1 MGAAAGRLLSPGS
14 RLGASCAVIATPPW
28 PLRRSCGLGRR
39 KSITS
44 GDFRERARSRGNAD
58 APPLAEAKLA
68 APRQRAEI
76 VDRPRL
82 LRALDAGEGVPVTL
96 VAAPAGYGK
105 TTAVRA
111 WCASRQAPIAWVT
124 LDAGDND
131 PMRLWMYAA
140 TAVDRVREGLGRG
153 ALQRLSVAPGAIEPP
168 VDELMNGIE
177 AFGTGLVLVFDD
189 LQSVTDDECLASI
202 NYALERLPAAARL
215 VVISRADP
223 ALRLARLRAQGG
235 LAELR
240 ADELA
245 FTVEEAHELLVE
257 RGGIDLGAEEVE
269 LLHERT
275 EGWPAALLLASI
287 WLRRL
292 DDPRHAVRD
301 FGGSH
306 RFVADYLTHEVL
318 ESLDEDARSFLLHA
332 SVLGRFTPELCN
344 GVLGRSDSA
353 AMLAGLER
361 SNLFVAR
368 LEHGGWFRVHSLFAE
383 FASAQLAA
391 TDAGAAP
398 AIHRR
403 AASWLRSHGLPV
415 EAAEHAAAA
424 GDHDFVGQLLVENH
438 LSMIRAGGAK
448 TLLRWVRTLPD
459 EKVVEY
465 PELAVGAATAAAMV
479 GRSTLEQRRF
489 LRLADR
495 ARTERPDRFGR
506 YVQAVDAMVRAG
518 SVDGD
523 VGQAVVDGRRAVELA
538 QAEADDVL
546 VAALAGLA
554 RAFYFA
560 GELDQAWTAALGAV
574 EHPDAERRPP
584 GHAFARST
592 LALVAVERG
601 RLGSARTHAEKAK
614 SIAGRVG
621 SSRSWIGAN
630 ASAAL
635 GGVLAGEGNLAEAER
650 ELAHAEHLVRDEV
663 ATVHHAW
670 LLVELARVRC
680 RRGRLDE
687 AEATLRSAREEL
699 GDLVD
704 AGRIPSLAAE
714 VERELEQARSRAAD
728 GDLLEPPSEAE
739 LAVLRLLASDLSVRQ
754 IGGELFL
761 SPNTVRSH
769 TRAIY
774 RKLGVNSR
782 ADAVARA
789 GVFGLL
795 AQTESPG

>member
-1 MGAAAGRLLSPGS
+1 MTAGTQEHSQP
-14 RLGASCAVIATPPW
+14 
-28 PLRRSCGLGRR
+28 
-39 KSITS
+39 
-44 GDFRERARSRGNAD
+44 RGVD
-58 APPLAEAKLA
+58 DDLPLAEAKLS
-68 APRQRAEI
+68 APRQRAEV

-82 LRALDAGEGVPVTL
+82 LRTLDEGDGVPVTL

-153 ALQRLSVAPGAIEPP
+153 ALQRLRMGGGAFEPP
-168 VDELMNGIE
+168 VDELMNGIR
-177 AFGTGLVLVFDD
+177 AFEKGLVLVLED
-189 LQSVTDDECLASI
+189 LQFVTDEECLASI
-202 NYALERLPAAARL
+202 DYAIEHLPAVARL
-215 VVISRADP
+215 IVISRTDP
-223 ALRLARLRAQGG
+223 GLRLARLRAHGE

-245 FTVEEAHELLVE
+245 FTAEEAHELLVE
-257 RGGIDLGAEEVE
+257 RGGVDLGVEEVE

-275 EGWPAALLLASI
+275 EGWPAALSLASI

-292 DDPRHAVRD
+292 DDPRRAVRD

-306 RFVADYLTHEVL
+306 RFVADYLSHEVL
-318 ESLDEDARSFLLHA
+318 ESLDEEARSFLLHA
-332 SVLGRFTPELCN
+332 SVLGRFTPELCT
-344 GVLGRSDSA
+344 GVLGRSDA
-353 AMLAGLER
+353 ASVLAELER
-361 SNLFVAR
+361 SNLFISR

-383 FASAQLAA
+383 FARAQLAA
-391 TDAGAAP
+391 SDPGAAP
-398 AIHRR
+398 AIHQR
-403 AASWLRSHGLPV
+403 AASWLRSHALPV

-424 GDHDFVGQLLVENH
+424 GDLDLVGQLLVEHH
-438 LSMIRAGGAK
+438 LSLIRAGGAR

-459 EKVVEY
+459 EKVIEH
-465 PELAVGAATAAAMV
+465 PELAVGAATAAAMI
-479 GRSTLEQRRF
+479 GQSTLEQRRF
-489 LRLADR
+489 LQLADR
-495 ARTERPDRFGR
+495 ARTERADLFGP
-506 YVQAVDAMVRAG
+506 YVQAVDAMVRAA
-518 SVDGD
+518 SVDGN
-523 VGQAVVDGRRAVELA
+523 VGQAVVDGRHAVELA
-538 QAEADDVL
+538 QAQADDVL

-554 RAFYFA
+554 RALYFE
-560 GELDQAWTAALGAV
+560 GELDEAWTVALQAI

-584 GHAFARST
+584 GHALARST

-601 RLGSARTHAEKAK
+601 RLESARAHAEKAK
-614 SIAGRVG
+614 LTMGGVG

-635 GGVLAGEGNLAEAER
+635 GAVLAGEGNLAEAER
-650 ELAHAEHLVRDEV
+650 ELAYVEHFFRDEV

-670 LLVELARVRC
+670 LLVVLARVRC

-687 AEATLRSAREEL
+687 AESTLRSAREEI

-704 AGRIPSLAAE
+704 AGRVPSLAAE
-714 VERELEQARSRAAD
+714 AELELRQAKSRAAD
-728 GDLLEPPSEAE
+728 GDILESPSEAE
-739 LAVLRLLASDLSVRQ
+739 LAVLRLLVSDLSARQ

-789 GVFGLL
+789 GALGLL
-795 AQTESPG
+795 RQTESPR

>member
-1 MGAAAGRLLSPGS
+1 MTESEA
-14 RLGASCAVIATPPW
+14 
-28 PLRRSCGLGRR
+28 
-39 KSITS
+39 ITS
-44 GDFRERARSRGNAD
+44 GDFRERGRPRGSAE
-58 APPLAEAKLA
+58 AVPLAEAKLA

-82 LRALDAGEGVPVTL
+82 LQALDAGDGVPVTL

-105 TTAVRA
+105 TTAVRT
-111 WCASRQAPIAWVT
+111 WCASRQVAIAWVT

-131 PMRLWMYAA
+131 PMRLWTYAA

-153 ALQRLSVAPGAIEPP
+153 ALQRLRAGGSAIEPP
-168 VDELMNGIE
+168 VDELMNGIG
-177 AFGTGLVLVFDD
+177 AFGNGLVLVFDD
-189 LQSVTDDECLASI
+189 LQSVTDEECLASI
-202 NYALERLPAAARL
+202 DYALEHLPAPARL
-215 VVISRADP
+215 IVISRADP
-223 ALRLARLRAQGG
+223 GLRLARLRAQGR

-245 FTVEEAHELLVE
+245 FTTKEAHELLVE
-257 RGGIDLGAEEVE
+257 RGGVDLGAEEVE
-269 LLHERT
+269 LLRERT
-275 EGWPAALLLASI
+275 EGWPAALSLASI
-287 WLRRL
+287 WLRRS
-292 DDPRHAVRD
+292 DDPRHDVRD

-318 ESLDEDARSFLLHA
+318 KSLDRDARSFLLHA
-332 SVLGRFTPELCN
+332 SVLGRFTPELCD
-344 GVLGRSDSA
+344 GVLGRTDSA

-368 LEHGGWFRVHSLFAE
+368 LEHGGWFRVHSLLAE
-383 FASAQLAA
+383 FARAQLAA
-391 TDAGAAP
+391 TDAGAEQ
-398 AIHRR
+398 AIHER
-403 AASWLRSHGLPV
+403 AATWLRSHGLPV

-424 GDHDFVGQLLVENH
+424 GDHGLVGQLLVEHH
-438 LSMIRAGGAK
+438 LSLIRGGGAR

-459 EKVVEY
+459 EKIVEY
-465 PELAVGAATAAAMV
+465 PELAVGAATAAAMT
-479 GRSTLEQRRF
+479 GRSALEQRRF
-489 LRLADR
+489 LQLADR
-495 ARTERPDRFGR
+495 SRRERPNRFGP
-506 YVQAVDAMVRAG
+506 YVQAVDAMVRAA

-523 VGQAVVDGRRAVELA
+523 VGQAVADGRRAVELA

-554 RAFYFA
+554 RALYFE
-560 GELDQAWTAALGAV
+560 GELDESWAAALRAV

-592 LALVAVERG
+592 LALVAVEKG
-601 RLGSARTHAEKAK
+601 RLVSARTHADAAK
-614 SIAGRVG
+614 SIVGRAG

-635 GGVLAGEGNLAEAER
+635 GAVLAGEGNLAEAER
-650 ELAHAEHLVRDEV
+650 ELAYAEHVFRDEV
-663 ATVHHAW
+663 ATAHHAW
-670 LLVELARVRC
+670 LLVVLARVRC

-687 AEATLRSAREEL
+687 AEGALRLAREEL

-704 AGRIPSLAAE
+704 AGRVPSLAAAAE
-714 VERELEQARSRAAD
+714 LELEQARSRAAD
-728 GDLLEPPSEAE
+728 GDILERPSEAE
-739 LAVLRLLASDLSVRQ
+739 LAVLRLLASDLTVRQ
-754 IGGELFL
+754 IAGDLFL

-774 RKLGVNSR
+774 RKLHVRSR

-789 GVFGLL
+789 DALGLL
-795 AQTESPG
+795 GQAESPR